1 MRNKDD
7 DTEICTIKRDKK
19 AMVVRYIFAVIN
31 GLILQ
36 GRKNVFVSS
45 LSQRQAKRDEE
56 AKYGTACWKSLKD
69 LSGYSGWLS
78 ISQNIGRE
86 R

>member
-7 DTEICTIKRDKK
+7 DTEIGTIKRDKK

-78 ISQNIGRE
+78 ISQNNGRE

>member
-56 AKYGTACWKSLKD
+56 ANMVQRVGNHLRICLD
-69 LSGYSGWLS
+69 ILDG
-78 ISQNIGRE
+78 
-86 R
+86 

>member
-36 GRKNVFVSS
+36 GRKMS
-45 LSQRQAKRDEE
+45 LFHRFRKDKQR
-56 AKYGTACWKSLKD
+56 GTKK
-69 LSGYSGWLS
+69 
-78 ISQNIGRE
+78 QNMVQRVGNHLRICLDILDG
-86 R
+86 